1 MSVFMKKLKT
11 KLIAFIFLAIASISA
26 YSYLSLVSI
35 TQTEE
40 KSLYSVG
47 QDTPEE
53 QELYMPDVEAVNK
66 ILKAGK
72 KLKAFGR

>member
-1 MSVFMKKLKT
+1 MKKLKT
-11 KLIAFIFLAIASISA
+11 KLIAFAFLTFASLSA
-26 YSYLSLVSI
+26 YAYLSLVSA
-35 TQTEE
+35 TQPDN

-53 QELYMPDVEAVNK
+53 QELYLPDVEAVNK
-66 ILKAGK
+66 LLEAGE

>member
-1 MSVFMKKLKT
+1 MKKLKT
-11 KLIAFIFLAIASISA
+11 KLIAFTFLAFASFSA
-26 YSYLSLVSI
+26 YAYLSLVSA
-35 TQTEE
+35 TQPDN

-53 QELYMPDVEAVNK
+53 QELYLPDVEAVNK
-66 ILKAGK
+66 LLEAGK

>member
-1 MSVFMKKLKT
+1 MKKLKT